1 MHGITLLKTIL
12 ISSNGE
18 LMMVRTGPI
27 LDPGAAELL
36 GLQVLQVP
44 MEPLVA
50 IDLKAVEVT

>member
-1 MHGITLLKTIL
+1 
-12 ISSNGE
+12 
-18 LMMVRTGPI
+18 MMVRTGPI